1 MTTQDQGLSL
11 IASSALRDIVGIAA
25 FEQPLALGRF
35 KPEDPPA
42 SDSACCSHGKP
53 LIAAS
58 ADPTGEWFGDVACV
72 ECAACSR
79 RVAPRSS
86 DSRSVRRELAVL
98 ILGHRRRLLL
108 DTVLEH
114 VIGAAVQQGQP
125 PATLFAYLENETMAT
140 PFLAAGGTILGHPR
154 YRGLSDTELRATIA
168 QQTREAGGR
177 VGGLLIAPPPAAA
190 FPDGAWAAMR
200 LFHYEDA
207 RIKQTVAVALKKE
220 LVGYGL
226 VAAHERRR
234 GARFGWLLLLREDA
248 HFFAPLQL
256 ARFAPHAVHGKV
268 RAPAIRV
275 D

>member
-25 FEQPLALGRF
+25 FEQPLALGWF

-125 PATLFAYLENETMAT
+125 PATLFAYLENETMARQVASMRSST
-140 PFLAAGGTILGHPR
+140 MLWSLTQVLNTTFSTISSGTRSMTSH
-154 YRGLSDTELRATIA
+154 
-168 QQTREAGGR
+168 
-177 VGGLLIAPPPAAA
+177 
-190 FPDGAWAAMR
+190 
-200 LFHYEDA
+200 
-207 RIKQTVAVALKKE
+207 K
-220 LVGYGL
+220 
-226 VAAHERRR
+226 
-234 GARFGWLLLLREDA
+234 FG
-248 HFFAPLQL
+248 
-256 ARFAPHAVHGKV
+256 
-268 RAPAIRV
+268 
-275 D
+275 